1 MTLSHAQSAALCRV
15 IRQAVNDPV
24 VIACTAVHRIVN
36 TWGVEPR
43 PGFVANELSV
53 ELADG
58 VEVGLT
64 SRDRRG
70 IAIVRWHGEIVLHQC
85 DARGHATYTPGA
97 WEDVIADA
105 LRQIEGAAG
114 LAHEIAHHRAKQLG
128 GLVLKKAA

>member
-1 MTLSHAQSAALCRV
+1 MTLTPTQSAALCRV
-15 IRQAVNDPV
+15 IREAVNDPV
-24 VIACTAVHRIVN
+24 VIACTAVHKIVN

-43 PGFVANELSV
+43 AGFIANELSV
-53 ELADG
+53 ELDNG

-70 IAIVRWHGEIVLHQC
+70 IAIVRWHGEIVLLQS
-85 DARGHATYTPGA
+85 DAQGHATYAPGA

-105 LRQIEGAAG
+105 LRQTEDGSG
-114 LAHEIAHHRAKQLG
+114 LAREIAHHRAKQLG